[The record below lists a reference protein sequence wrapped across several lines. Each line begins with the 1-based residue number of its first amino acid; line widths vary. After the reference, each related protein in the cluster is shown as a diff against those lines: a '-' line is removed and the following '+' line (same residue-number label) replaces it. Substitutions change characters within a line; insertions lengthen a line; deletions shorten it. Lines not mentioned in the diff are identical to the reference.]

1 MPCGSLSV
9 PPLSRDRQSLRSNEP
24 DGGLVTELQPFSV
37 GPSAMGYS
45 LRGHD
50 VWGSAIDASLSILAA
65 DPRPIISLAMG
76 SPAADAI
83 PLAEIGEAA
92 ARILT
97 GPSASAALDYAPT
110 EGHPRLRLALLARM
124 AAAGVPVDPACLLIT
139 AGGMQGLDLVYRLFL
154 EPGDLV
160 LAESPSYASG
170 LATAH
175 NHGATLLQVPMDE
188 GGLDLDAAESAVAA
202 AGRPPRIVYAIPTF
216 QNPSGVTYDLARRR
230 RLLRLARAWGS
241 LVIEDD
247 PYGELRYDGESQPS
261 LLELD
266 DGRGAVIQVR
276 TFSKIVAPGLRLGW
290 LVAPGDVVRRMVD
303 LRQSMD
309 TCANGLAQQ
318 VVADLLETGALD
330 RHIVRLRALYP
341 ARRDRMLRALE
352 RELGDIPG
360 VAWNHPM
367 GGIFIW
373 LDLPPTLDGSVVLRT
388 GLDHGVAIVPGDAFD
403 PDRCRNAVRL
413 CFSAVDDAA
422 IDLGVQRLGAAI
434 RAALDRHPEPAGAA
448 VAHSPA

>member
-1 MPCGSLSV
+1 M
-9 PPLSRDRQSLRSNEP
+9 
-24 DGGLVTELQPFSV
+24 TELQPFSV
-37 GPSAMGYS
+37 GQSAVGYS
-45 LRGHD
+45 LRGRD

-83 PLAEIGEAA
+83 PSAEIGEAA

-97 GPSASAALDYAPT
+97 GPTASAALDYAPT

-124 AAAGVPVDPACLLIT
+124 AAAGVPVDPACLLVT

-175 NHGATLLQVPMDE
+175 NHGAILLQVPMDE

-230 RLLRLARAWGS
+230 RLLQLARAWGS

-247 PYGELRYDGESQPS
+247 PYGELRYDGETQPS

-266 DGRGAVIQVR
+266 DGRGAVIQTR

-448 VAHSPA
+448 VAHSPP

>member
-1 MPCGSLSV
+1 V
-9 PPLSRDRQSLRSNEP
+9 
-24 DGGLVTELQPFSV
+24 
-37 GPSAMGYS
+37 GYS
-45 LRGHD
+45 LRGRE

-83 PLAEIGEAA
+83 PAAEIAEAA
-92 ARILT
+92 ARILS
-97 GPSASAALDYAPT
+97 GPTASAALDYAPT
-110 EGHPRLRLALLARM
+110 EGHPRLRRALLARM
-124 AAAGVPVDPACLLIT
+124 ASAGVAVDPACLLVT

-175 NHGATLLQVPMDE
+175 NHGAILLQVPMDA

-202 AGRPPRIVYAIPTF
+202 AGRPPRIIYAIPTF
-216 QNPSGVTYDLARRR
+216 QNPSGVTYDLERRC
-230 RLLRLARAWGS
+230 RLLELARAWGS

-266 DGRGAVIQVR
+266 DGRGGVIQVR

-290 LVAPGDVVRRMVD
+290 LVAPGDVVRRMID

-309 TCANGLAQQ
+309 TCANGFAQQ

-330 RHIVRLRALYP
+330 RHVARLRALYP
-341 ARRDRMLRALE
+341 ARRDRMLAALE

-360 VAWNHPM
+360 VAWNHPL

-373 LDLPPTLDGSVVLRT
+373 LDLPPPLDGSVVLRA
-388 GLDHGVAIVPGDAFD
+388 GLEHGVAIVPGEAFD
-403 PDRCRNAVRL
+403 PERCRHAVRL
-413 CFSAVDDAA
+413 CFSAVDDSA
-422 IDLGVQRLGAAI
+422 IDLGVTRLGATI
-434 RAALDRHPEPAGAA
+434 RAALDRQTDPAGAA
-448 VAHSPA
+448 VAPSPA